1 MRKPSSH
8 PRSKILNW
16 IWKLKLLPKIKFFL
30 WLVIRGALSTYEFLS
45 IRKMEIPNGC
55 YLCSQNV
62 ENIEHVFKISHLFEE
77 FEIKLRII
85 VSLICYAK
93 VISSLG

>member
-1 MRKPSSH
+1 MCNLGNEN

-16 IWKLKLLPKIKFFL
+16 IWKLKLLLKIKVFL

-62 ENIEHVFKISHLFEE
+62 ENIEHVFKNFPFIRG
-77 FEIKLRII
+77 I
-85 VSLICYAK
+85 
-93 VISSLG
+93 